1 MRGRYRHEGS
11 QITSCDT
18 MRSVPMHTPSRQTI
32 AATALIVALTVAV
45 SGGTAAA
52 DETTIFTFAGGGWGH
67 SVGLSQ
73 YGAYGM
79 SREGFTADQIIS
91 HYYTGAS
98 VQVVHPNFGGP
109 LWVNVDVAEP
119 VGLEAATAS
128 FTVMSITAPGVPV
141 LLSNGL
147 EPPVAV
153 APGETFVV
161 TSNGDGTCV
170 LTAPA
175 GTLGGPCT
183 FDGEWDGGE
192 PSPTTL
198 VQVPGC
204 ANTGGPQCKFARG
217 SLRIRPH
224 SDPAKFNVSL
234 EIGVDD
240 YTLGIAE
247 MPYSWGSAANG
258 GMAALEAQA
267 IAARSYA
274 LRSAFDRGSPA
285 ARPFCWCHVSSTTT
299 DQSYVGYGYGPQT
312 WVDAVNNTS
321 GEVVTHPN
329 HSSEGNPLPVKAFY
343 ASSTYGWTEAY
354 ADGFGGTDQAHLQ
367 PVDDHWSAVPGF
379 NPNARWS
386 KDFTADQLAGILTAR
401 TGVQFVTVV
410 AATVTKC
417 SDSGAAL
424 EIRFTGEGN
433 SVTVKTRDLK
443 GWLELKSMQ
452 IHSVG
457 APPPTSP
464 PCPSPIGDLPQGSL
478 PGDLIE
484 SIALHDASTGI
495 FRMHVP
501 GGELLDFYYGNP
513 ADAPFAGDWDCDG
526 VTSLGLYRVSTGFL
540 FLRNANTQGIADIEI
555 YYGNPGDQP
564 LAGDWNGDGCET
576 IGIYRPSGT
585 RFYLRNSNTAGV
597 ADVDFAFGNPGDQPL
612 AGDWNGDGIDTIGV
626 YRPSTRMLYLSNSP
640 TGASADI
647 AYLYEGAQA
656 SDRVI
661 AGDWDGDGVD
671 TVGLY
676 RPAIATFYLRNDFV
690 GGSDYVFV
698 FGTPQR
704 APVAGLW
711 G

>member
-1 MRGRYRHEGS
+1 MLRVR
-11 QITSCDT
+11 
-18 MRSVPMHTPSRQTI
+18 PHTIEQRR
-32 AATALIVALTVAV
+32 AGALTLLVIVLALYPV
-45 SGGTAAA
+45 GTAAA
-52 DETTIFTFAGGGWGH
+52 DDSTVFTFVGGGWGH

-79 SREGFTADQIIS
+79 SREGFTAEQIIS

-98 VQVVHPNFGGP
+98 VQVVHPDFGGP
-109 LWVNVDVAEP
+109 LWVNIDVVEP
-119 VGLEAATAS
+119 VGLATAIAS
-128 FTVMSITAPGVPV
+128 FTVMPTSVASPGVPV
-141 LLSNGL
+141 VLNSV
-147 EPPVAV
+147 PASPTPVVV

-170 LTAPA
+170 LVVDDTR
-175 GTLGGPCT
+175 TLGGPCT
-183 FDGEWDGGE
+183 FDGEWDGWE

-198 VQVPGC
+198 VQMPGC

-224 SDPAKFNVSL
+224 SDSTKFNVSL
-234 EIGVDD
+234 EIDVED
-240 YTLGIAE
+240 YLLGIAE
-247 MPYSWGSAANG
+247 MPYSWGSNG

-274 LRSAFDRGSPA
+274 LRSAFDRGDPA
-285 ARPFCWCHVSSTTT
+285 DRPFCWCHVFATTA
-299 DQSYVGYGYGPQT
+299 DQSYVGYGYGAQT
-312 WVDAVNNTS
+312 WIDAVNNTP

-329 HSSEGNPLPVKAFY
+329 QTSLGRLMPVKAFY

-354 ADGFGGTDQAHLQ
+354 VDGFGTPDQAHLQ
-367 PVDDHWSAVPGF
+367 PVDDHWSANPDL

-386 KDFTADQLAGILTAR
+386 KDFTAAELAGIISGKTEVTLISV
-401 TGVQFVTVV
+401 TGVTIS
-410 AATVTKC
+410 KC

-433 SVTVKTRDLK
+433 SVTVKTRNLRS
-443 GWLELKSMQ
+443 WLGLKSMQ

-457 APPPTSP
+457 APPPVTP

-478 PGDLIE
+478 PGDLVE
-484 SIALHDASTGI
+484 SVGLHDASTGI
-495 FRMHVP
+495 FRLHVP
-501 GGELLDFYYGNP
+501 GGGLLDFYYGNP
-513 ADAPFAGDWDCDG
+513 ADMPFAGDWDCDDA
-526 VTSLGLYRVSTGFL
+526 TSLGLYRVSTGFL

-564 LAGDWNGDGCET
+564 LAGDWDGDGCET

-585 RFYLRNSNTAGV
+585 RFYLRNTNTAGV
-597 ADVDFAFGNPGDQPL
+597 ADVDFPFGNPGDKPL
-612 AGDWNGDGIDTIGV
+612 AGDWDGDGVDTIGV
-626 YRPSTRMLYLSNSP
+626 YRPATHMLYLSNSP
-640 TGASADI
+640 TGAEAHIS
-647 AYLYEGAQA
+647 YFYEGTQA

-661 AGDWDGDGVD
+661 VGDWDGDGVD

-676 RPAIATFYLRNDFV
+676 RPATATFYLRNDFV
-690 GGSDYVFV
+690 GGADYVFV

-704 APVAGLW
+704 TPVAGRW
-711 G
+711 D